1 MSNLIV
7 VTFDNVHEAAELRS
21 ALREVEAAEHLSLD
35 DSAILVKD
43 EDGKIDVT
51 DEMHRGRKV
60 GLIGGG
66 ILGLLIASVFFP
78 AAGLIA
84 VTVAV
89 ARAARGADAGI
100 DPEFIKDVIEDLGPG
115 TSALFLLVREAD
127 PDYALAVLKRYKGKV
142 YHTSFP
148 ADAEMRIREAMSE
161 GGPEADEE

>member
-51 DEMHRGRKV
+51 DEMHRGRN
-60 GLIGGG
+60 G

>member
-1 MSNLIV
+1 MSNLII
-7 VTFDNVHEAAELRS
+7 VTFENVHEAADLRD
-21 ALREVEAAEHLSLD
+21 ALREVEAGEHLSLD

-43 EDGKIDVT
+43 EDGKIDVQ
-51 DEMHRGRKV
+51 DEIHRGKKV

-127 PDYALAVLKRYKGKV
+127 PDYALAVLERYRGKV
-142 YHTSFP
+142 YHTSLP
-148 ADAEMRIREAMSE
+148 ADAELRLREAMSE
-161 GGPEADEE
+161 SGHDADDE

>member
-7 VTFDNVHEAAELRS
+7 ITFDNVHEAAELRQ
-21 ALREVEAAEHLSLD
+21 ALHEVEVGEHLSLD

-43 EDGKIDVT
+43 EDGKVDVK
-51 DEMHRGRKV
+51 DEMHRGKKV

-66 ILGLLIASVFFP
+66 ILGLLIVSVFFP

-100 DPEFIKDVIEDLGPG
+100 DPEFIKDVIEDLGPS
-115 TSALFLLVREAD
+115 TSALFVLVREAD
-127 PDYALAVLKRYKGKV
+127 PDYALAVLERYKGKV
-142 YHTSFP
+142 YHTSLP
-148 ADAEMRIREAMSE
+148 ADAELRLREAMSK
-161 GGPEADEE
+161 GGSDEDDG